1 MRSDF
6 ERFLTERKA
15 LTLLLIVLL
24 VNTALVIVNITIA
37 YRHSQSENA
46 LLASSRDAMAENL
59 LVYSQGLA
67 QDLGVQERNSV
78 REALARLNYE
88 LAMARTGGELA
99 RVVFNQGRQV
109 QETIVREWDV
119 LLRENILTLVNRDT
133 NLQAETGRV
142 EFTISLSVPQGISVD
157 PDLLHEDTKAA
168 IMELVQGSG
177 MVQEQFFQLEYAEGR
192 SRMLVPYNPLD
203 YIQSLN
209 EEIDAL
215 RVSLHELR
223 IATGYAEMIGEGV
236 LIRLYDA
243 PNGFAHSEIIHDSH
257 VRDVVNELFAAGAKG
272 VSVGGQRLMSTS
284 SIRCVGPV
292 IRVNQREIPANPVAI
307 EAVGDPEVL
316 SSALDIVRFSLEF
329 HRNFRMEIEKKDHL
343 VLPPYRG

>member
-6 ERFLTERKA
+6 GRLLTGKNA
-15 LTLLLIVLL
+15 LTLLLMVLL
-24 VNTALVIVNITIA
+24 VNTALVIVNLTVI
-37 YRHSQSENA
+37 YRHSQSGDA
-46 LLASSRDAMAENL
+46 VPASSRDAMTENL
-59 LVYSQGLA
+59 LAYSQRLA

-88 LAMARTGGELA
+88 MDMAKTGDELA
-99 RVVFNQGRQV
+99 QVVFNQGRQV

-119 LLRENILTLVNRDT
+119 LLRENILALVNQDAS
-133 NLQAETGRV
+133 LQAEPGRV
-142 EFTISLSVPQGISVD
+142 EFTINLSSTQGITVD
-157 PDLLHEDTKAA
+157 PDVLHEDTKGE

-177 MVQEQFFQLEYAEGR
+177 MVQEQLFQLEFEGGR

-215 RVSLHELR
+215 RVNLRELR
-223 IATGYAEMIGEGV
+223 IASGFAEMSGEGV
-236 LIRLYDA
+236 LIKLYDA
-243 PNGFAHSEIIHDSH
+243 PDGFAASEIIHDSD

-272 VSVGGQRLMSTS
+272 VSVGGQRLVSTS
-284 SIRCVGPV
+284 PIRCVGPV
-292 IRVNQREIPANPVAI
+292 IRVNQREIPANPVVI
-307 EAVGDPEVL
+307 EAVGDPEVV
-316 SSALDIVRFSLEF
+316 SSALDIVRFSLEI